1 MMALATRKGI
11 TATTSAR
18 LDMVRVTGGIL
29 PRASRCLNECAIRV
43 ADAVALRLELIQNW
57 LEELKAKVPTGRQAP
72 ALFLPIVV
80 STASSS

>member
-1 MMALATRKGI
+1 
-11 TATTSAR
+11 
-18 LDMVRVTGGIL
+18 VL
-29 PRASRCLNECAIRV
+29 PFSQEGHNNM
-43 ADAVALRLELIQNW
+43 IQNW